1 MHTSVVPSPAL
12 SHRSDFELTGE
23 CRSTNNSSGGLSC
36 AKPSCSPRSFSCSLW
51 ERAMPR
57 LRRLAGVR
65 SIMSAARGSTV
76 ARNACR
82 NVTTTSARAIN
93 ARWFWWV
100 ERRHKGQRQGLP
112 RSLRGPNIPAGES
125 RRRRIRRRTE
135 RRRAG
140 VIDDAGTRP
149 LGAVKFKNSELVV
162 VRPSCSLSALP
173 SIPQGARRV
182 LSPPPSPFVLGML
195 GRAKAET
202 E

>member
-36 AKPSCSPRSFSCSLW
+36 AKPSSSPRSFSCSLW

-140 VIDDAGTRP
+140 VIDAGREQAREQIAGTG
-149 LGAVKFKNSELVV
+149 L
-162 VRPSCSLSALP
+162 
-173 SIPQGARRV
+173 RR
-182 LSPPPSPFVLGML
+182 PPPSSFALRRVPAVNP
-195 GRAKAET
+195 RAL
-202 E
+202 